1 MDDTINKRCGKP
13 LYFLVAFLT
22 CFKKKGSGELMVK
35 TILIQ
40 SNGDTKRMIDKI
52 SAILNSSE
60 VEITSDRTKPY
71 DLKILIQEF
80 SQKVSEK
87 FGIVSFTNI
96 DEKISK
102 FVEDVGA
109 KETRKY
115 SPLRFGDFYD
125 DIDIVFILGKNENV
139 FIAEDFVKAIKNYAG
154 IKESRT
160 IGKVEKSAE
169 ALESKKFNT
178 NHKKKRYIK

>member
-1 MDDTINKRCGKP
+1 MG
-13 LYFLVAFLT
+13 
-22 CFKKKGSGELMVK
+22 K

-40 SNGDTKRMIDKI
+40 SNGDTESFINRI
-52 SAILNSSE
+52 AANLNSSE
-60 VEITSDRTKPY
+60 VKLTSDGTKPY

-87 FGIVSFTNI
+87 FGIVSFTNT

-102 FVEDVGA
+102 FVKDVGA

-125 DIDIVFILGKNENV
+125 DVDIVFILGKNENV
-139 FIAEDFVKAIKNYAG
+139 FVAGDFVKAIKNYAG
-154 IKESRT
+154 IKESVK
-160 IGKVEKSAE
+160 INKIENPAE
-169 ALESKKFNT
+169 SLETRKINT
-178 NHKKKRYIK
+178 NQKKKRYMK